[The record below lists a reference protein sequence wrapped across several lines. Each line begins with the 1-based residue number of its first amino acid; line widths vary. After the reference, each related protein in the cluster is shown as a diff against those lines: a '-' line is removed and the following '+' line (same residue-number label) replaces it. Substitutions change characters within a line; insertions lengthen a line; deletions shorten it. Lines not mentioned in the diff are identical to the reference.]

1 MNLLFIQLVLSA
13 GAILGQESEIEFLN
27 CPIIPR
33 LPGLKFE
40 DYNALGVAA
49 AVNSTED
56 LKTFLAS
63 GCDINYNGTFWTDI
77 QDDCEHILFKRLG
90 ISCVRVVKYSGYTA
104 LNLAVIMSSLEVVKL
119 LVEVPGI
126 DLDAGSTLPNS
137 YPVFNAA
144 RAGDLDKLKVLV
156 AAGASLD
163 FRGGED
169 ELPVMTAAVL
179 SESVPTVSFL
189 LNTGLDLNQKDNRQ
203 GTPAAVA
210 AAFGYLDILKLLRNG
225 GADLSIPVFTD
236 NQTLIMQAIRNNQT
250 EVVDYLIGEGLDVNA
265 VDSDCFSNLA
275 YAAELGN
282 VAIVESLLDAGAD
295 IDFLNTED
303 ERPALFQAISSNR
316 TDTALVLLQRGAQ
329 VNIKTSRG
337 FTSTYVAVEVGK
349 FSVRNILMLK
359 VILGWKSGSL
369 GGAHQCWG

>member
-13 GAILGQESEIEFLN
+13 GAILGQDSEIEFLN

-33 LPGLKFE
+33 LPGLQFE

-49 AVNSTED
+49 VVNSTED

-90 ISCVRVVKYSGYTA
+90 VSCVRVVKYTGYTP
-104 LNLAVIMSSLEVVKL
+104 LNLAVILSSLEIVKL
-119 LVEVPGI
+119 LVDVPGI
-126 DLDAGSTLPNS
+126 DLDAGSTLPSN
-137 YPVFNAA
+137 PVYNAA
-144 RAGDLDKLKVLV
+144 SNGDLDKLKVLV
-156 AAGASLD
+156 DAGASLD

-169 ELPVMTAAVL
+169 GFPVITAAVL
-179 SESVPTVSFL
+179 SESVPTVSYL
-189 LNTGLDLNQKDNRQ
+189 VNTGLDLNQKDNRQ
-203 GTPAAVA
+203 FTPAAFA
-210 AAFGYLDILKLLRNG
+210 AVVGNLDILKLLRNG
-225 GADLSIPVFTD
+225 GADLSIRVFTD

-265 VDSDCFSNLA
+265 VDSDGFSSLA

-303 ERPALFQAISSNR
+303 ERPALYQATRSNR
-316 TDTALVLLQRGAQ
+316 TDIAILLLQRGAQ

-337 FTSTYVAVEVGK
+337 FTSTYLAVEVGK
-349 FSVRNILMLK
+349 FGFLNIFLLK
-359 VILGWKSGSL
+359 VILGWKSGSS